1 MCLVKLLLR
10 LDTVFS
16 VYFLLYR
23 NNQDF
28 WVKRQELLDS
38 KLLNLRWG
46 GDELIESIL
55 LLLDIQVRKLLQKYL
70 LIFLTK
76 FV

>member
-1 MCLVKLLLR
+1 MCLIKLLLR
-10 LDTVFS
+10 LNTVFS